1 MIKAIFLRKVATIVA
16 CLAVM
21 MMTACGGGNSNK
33 QGDVKKTDVEAAQ
46 ELITKSEVKEVTEAN
61 YQSYIKDGYGVN
73 AAAPAGW
80 KFYRV
85 HAYGFSTD
93 NENVTV
99 TYQTG
104 DGAAKVADIAKAL
117 FEQTKALG
125 GNFAIEVDNNSTK
138 PKKGK
143 SYTSFDELFTPNG
156 LYDGVTSIDEF
167 WYYNGKNGIIQSVS
181 VSADKGVVNIKFEKT
196 PYKL

>member
-1 MIKAIFLRKVATIVA
+1 MTKANFLRNVATIAA
-16 CLAVM
+16 CLAVT
-21 MMTACGGGNSNK
+21 MMTSCGGGNSNK
-33 QGDVKKTDVEAAQ
+33 QSDGKKTDVEAAS
-46 ELITKSEVKEVTEAN
+46 ELAAKSEVKEVTEAN

-73 AAAPAGW
+73 VAPVGW

-85 HAYGFSTD
+85 RAYGFSTN

-104 DGAAKVADIAKAL
+104 DNAAKVSDIAKAL

-125 GNFAIEVDNNSTK
+125 GNFAINVDNNSTE

-143 SYTSFDELFTPNG
+143 AYASFDELFTPDG
-156 LYDGVTSIDEF
+156 LYDGITSIDEF
-167 WYYNGKNGIIQSVS
+167 WYYNGTNGIIQSVS